1 MANGE
6 TGPELRDISEE
17 EQVRGCSVN
26 LIDVANSEANDG
38 RIDHSEST
46 SNISNQPED
55 QLLETAPVIAEAANV
70 NQEQTNSDPIEE
82 ENINIESLA
91 EEVSGKTCQE
101 NMEQSSEPSASGLVT
116 GLDGEQRLLTSSK
129 KSDDYMDSRE
139 VEEYLEHLKEEQDN
153 YVDEEQVERYLKE
166 LSLEKSEQELL
177 EKVAGPA
184 EEIRQGETEITDTV
198 TPEVKEETDL
208 NVIENTQLDIESLEN
223 DLEPTINVTKD
234 EKTNED
240 ESDVPKEPS
249 ITKLVNCGEY
259 VEEAEYV
266 DLASLEA
273 QPIRGQEQA
282 GADQSEAAYVDLDSL
297 ESELQPQI
305 QQQPIRGQD
314 QPAIDQSEEEVSPPP
329 YSEVDPM
336 APGKTG
342 H

>member
-1 MANGE
+1 MS
-6 TGPELRDISEE
+6 DE
-17 EQVRGCSVN
+17 EQVRDCSVN
-26 LIDVANSEANDG
+26 LIDVANSDASDG
-38 RIDHSEST
+38 RIALAEST
-46 SNISNQPED
+46 SNIQNPPED
-55 QLLETAPVIAEAANV
+55 QLLETAPVIAETITV
-70 NQEQTNSDPIEE
+70 DQEKTHSDPIEE
-82 ENINIESLA
+82 ESVNSEA
-91 EEVSGKTCQE
+91 EQVSGQTRQE
-101 NMEQSSEPSASGLVT
+101 NMEQSGEQSSEPSASGLVT
-116 GLDGEQRLLTSSK
+116 GFDGEQRLLTSSK
-129 KSDDYMDSRE
+129 QSDDYMDSRE

-177 EKVAGPA
+177 EKVSGPA
-184 EEIRQGETEITDTV
+184 EEIRQGETEITDTC

-223 DLEPTINVTKD
+223 DLEPTINVSKED
-234 EKTNED
+234 KTSED

-273 QPIRGQEQA
+273 QPIRGQDQA
-282 GADQSEAAYVDLDSL
+282 RTDQSEAAYVDLDSL

-305 QQQPIRGQD
+305 HRKQEQQPIRGQD

-336 APGKTG
+336 APGKDRIREK
-342 H
+342 

>member
-1 MANGE
+1 M
-6 TGPELRDISEE
+6 RDISDE
-17 EQVRGCSVN
+17 EQVRDCSVN
-26 LIDVANSEANDG
+26 LIDVAISDANDG
-38 RIDHSEST
+38 RIALEEST
-46 SNISNQPED
+46 SNIPNPPED
-55 QLLETAPVIAEAANV
+55 QLLETAPVIEEASTV
-70 NQEQTNSDPIEE
+70 DQEKTHSDPIEE
-82 ENINIESLA
+82 ESINSEA
-91 EEVSGKTCQE
+91 EQVSGQSCQE
-101 NMEQSSEPSASGLVT
+101 NMEQSVQQSSGPSESGLVT

-129 KSDDYMDSRE
+129 QSDDYMDSRE

-177 EKVAGPA
+177 EKVSGPA
-184 EEIRQGETEITDTV
+184 EENRQGETEEITNTL
-198 TPEVKEETDL
+198 TPEVEEETDL

-266 DLASLEA
+266 DLGSLEA
-273 QPIRGQEQA
+273 QPIRGQDQA
-282 GADQSEAAYVDLDSL
+282 RTDHSEAAYVDLDSL

-305 QQQPIRGQD
+305 QRQQQQLPIRGQD

-336 APGKTG
+336 APGEGGQKT
-342 H
+342 